1 MPIRQTLVELQSQGL
16 VAIPPNRDA
25 SVRIVDEALANNLC
39 DLRKAILSLVVRLF
53 VERATAAQIHSLE
66 KLEND
71 IDVAASIEQ
80 HMIANDLFFTH
91 VMTIAGNSEAA
102 DALNRTWPL
111 LCPATRHFGPRDR
124 RANSC
129 NHRAIIAAAQRRD
142 ANTAVKL
149 ALQAAHCVN
158 ISLGRSA
165 RKRLMRRPRVTCSD
179 S

>member
-80 HMIANDLFFTH
+80 YMIANDLFFTH
-91 VMTIAGNSEAA
+91 VMTIAGNPEAA

-124 RANSC
+124 GAISR
-129 NHRAIIAAAQRRD
+129 NHRAIIAAARRKD

-149 ALQAAHCVN
+149 ALQAVDAVREHLVGK
-158 ISLGRSA
+158 IRTEKA
-165 RKRLMRRPRVTCSD
+165 DEEATRKVF
-179 S
+179 